1 MHPIVSNIK
10 DDLQAVL
17 NATVTL
23 RETPCVSALKSE
35 LRNDLLLFPKTK
47 LTQQIQPWPKGF

>member
-10 DDLQAVL
+10 DDLQVVL

-35 LRNDLLLFPKTK
+35 LRNDLLPFS
-47 LTQQIQPWPKGF
+47 QN